1 MPLTLEKLQK
11 WRGDMFFQNNWRYET
26 AQALD
31 YYDGNQYDSETA
43 QKMEAKGIPLIFINV
58 SKPLIDTAIGLH
70 ERNLTDWV
78 VKPEDDVQQDVGD
91 VLTGRMKETER
102 ATNADRIILDATATM
117 LKGGIAWVE
126 AARNSDPFQYKYRV
140 TTIPYTDMWTDPR
153 SIMPDYSDSEY
164 IRRIRF
170 FEMEHLQRAFPKY
183 ADDIRVA
190 GSGDYANGWYEP
202 QQYIRNDWPSDLTH
216 VSVNLWGANRRLVAM
231 EEVQYRTIE
240 NQHVFRLSNGR
251 AVRFDP
257 SNPMHVMAYEQ
268 GVIQVF
274 TAPVR
279 ISMQEYW
286 IGSLNLMSRRNPAGG
301 DRYTWVPFVAER
313 ENRTG
318 APYGLM
324 RNIIPMQ
331 DEINTRRAKAA
342 YAMQSYRVIAD
353 KDYFDDPNIAREE
366 VSRRDAFILL
376 NEKRRPN
383 SKGEIQDG
391 VGMSKEQYAIM
402 DQTMSMVPQ
411 VSGIPLTLQGVKEG
425 SVDSGV
431 AIQSLGDFG
440 INTLARTNAHAR
452 EARRKV
458 GEILL
463 NYEIQDM
470 GKQPKDLQG
479 KNQDGR
485 RIQVTVN
492 KPMREPNSGATYI
505 DNDLTAMNLKVVLDD
520 VQHTPTHRTQI
531 MTQMLQALRFLP
543 PQAQSAAMP
552 WLVEM
557 SDLPP
562 RMKKE
567 MANDLRKALG
577 QMPMP
582 DNEQEAQQMQE
593 QKAHMQAAQQDAQAK
608 EEQLHQVELAER
620 MANAQL
626 KIAQAGKMQAD
637 TARSY
642 AGAHK
647 DVVQAEAI
655 QAGASRAA
663 P

>member
-1 MPLTLEKLQK
+1 MPLDLRTLNL
-11 WRGDMFFQNNWRYET
+11 WRNDQFFQNNWRYET

-31 YYDGNQYDSETA
+31 YYDGNQWSSEVA
-43 QKMEAKGIPLIFINV
+43 QKMESKGIPLIFINV

-70 ERNLTDWV
+70 ERNLTDWL
-78 VKPEDDVQQDVGD
+78 VKPEDDVQQDVAD
-91 VLTGRMKETER
+91 ILTGRMKETER
-102 ATNADRIILDATATM
+102 NTNSDRVILDATATM
-117 LKGGIAWVE
+117 LKGGIDWVE
-126 AARNSDPFQYKYRV
+126 VARNSDPFQYKYKV
-140 TTIPYTDMWTDPR
+140 TRIPYTDMWTDPR
-153 SIMPDYSDSEY
+153 SLEPDYSDSQY
-164 IRRIRF
+164 LRRVRF
-170 FEMEHLQRAFPKY
+170 FETENLQRAFPKFK
-183 ADDIRVA
+183 DQIPGA
-190 GSGDYANGWYEP
+190 GTGDYSNGWYEP
-202 QQYIRNDWPSDLTH
+202 QQFIRSDWPQDLTH
-216 VSVNLWGANRRLVAM
+216 VSVDLWGAGRRLTAM
-231 EEVQYRTIE
+231 EEIQYRVIE
-240 NQHVFRLSNGR
+240 NQHVFRLSSGK

-257 SNPMHVMAYEQ
+257 ENPMHVMAYEQ
-268 GVIQVF
+268 GIIKVF
-274 TAPVR
+274 SAPVR

-286 IGSLNLMSRRNPAGG
+286 IGNLNLMSRRNPAGG
-301 DRYTWVPFVAER
+301 DRFTWVPFVAER

-342 YAMQSYRVIAD
+342 YAIQSTRVVAD

-366 VSRRDAFILL
+366 IGRRDSFILL

-391 VGMSKEQYAIM
+391 IGMSKEQYAIM
-402 DQTMSMVPQ
+402 DQTMGMVPQ

-463 NYEIQDM
+463 NYEIQDL
-470 GKQPKDLQG
+470 GKQQRDLQG

-492 KPMREPNSGATYI
+492 KPMKEPNTGRTYI
-505 DNDLTAMNLKVVLDD
+505 DNDLTAMNLGVVLDD
-520 VQHTPTHRTQI
+520 IQHTPTHRTQI
-531 MTQMLQALRFLP
+531 MTQLLQALRYLP
-543 PQAQSAAMP
+543 PQAQAAAIP

-577 QMPMP
+577 QAPQA
-582 DNEQEAQQMQE
+582 DNEQEAAQFAQQ
-593 QKAHMQAAQQDAQAK
+593 QAAAQAQQQDAKAQA
-608 EEQLHQVELAER
+608 EQLHQVELAER
-620 MANAQL
+620 MAKAQ
-626 KIAQAGKMQAD
+626 KDIAAAAKLQAD
-637 TARSY
+637 TARAY

-647 DVVQAEAI
+647 DVVQADVLSRE
-655 QAGASRAA
+655 AGASY
-663 P
+663 

>member
-1 MPLTLEKLQK
+1 MPLDLRTLNL
-11 WRGDMFFQNNWRYET
+11 WRNDQFFQNNWRYEM

-31 YYDGNQYDSETA
+31 YCDGNQYASDVA
-43 QKMEAKGIPLIFINV
+43 QKMESKGIPLIFINV

-70 ERNLTDWV
+70 ERNLTDWLI
-78 VKPEDDVQQDVGD
+78 KPEDDAQQDVAD
-91 VLTGRMKETER
+91 ILTSRMKETER
-102 ATNADRIILDATATM
+102 NTNADRIILDATATM
-117 LKGGIAWVE
+117 LKGGIGWVE
-126 AARNSDPFQYKYRV
+126 VARVSDPFQYKYKV
-140 TTIPYTDMWTDPR
+140 SSVPYTEMWMDPR
-153 SIMPDYSDSEY
+153 SLAPDYSDSQY
-164 IRRIRF
+164 FRRVRF
-170 FEMEHLQRAFPKY
+170 FELESLQRAFPQY
-183 ADDIRVA
+183 ADRIPSA
-190 GSGDYANGWYEP
+190 GTGDFSNGWYEP

-216 VSVNLWGANRRLVAM
+216 VSMNLWGAGRNLYAM
-231 EEVQYRTIE
+231 EEIQYRMVE
-240 NQHVFRLSNGR
+240 NQHVFRLSSGK

-257 SNPMHVMAYEQ
+257 NNPMHVMAHEK
-268 GVIQVF
+268 GLIQVF
-274 TAPVR
+274 SAPVR
-279 ISMQEYW
+279 VSMQEYW
-286 IGSLNLMSRRNPAGG
+286 IGDLNLMSRRNPAGG
-301 DRYTWVPFVAER
+301 DRFTWVPFVAER

-342 YAMQSYRVIAD
+342 ASIQSFRIIAD

-366 VSRRDAFILL
+366 VGRNDAFILL
-376 NEKRRPN
+376 NESRRPT
-383 SKGEIQDG
+383 SKGEIESG
-391 VGMSKEQYAIM
+391 IGMSKEQYAIM

-425 SVDSGV
+425 SIDSGV

-485 RIQVTVN
+485 RIQVRVN
-492 KPMREPNSGATYI
+492 NPMQDPMTGRTYI
-505 DNDLTAMNLKVVLDD
+505 DNDLTGMNLGVVLDD
-520 VQHTPTHRTQI
+520 VQHTPTHRTQL
-531 MTQMLQALRFLP
+531 MTQLLQALRYLP
-543 PQAQSAAMP
+543 PQAQASAIP

-577 QMPMP
+577 QVPMP
-582 DNEQEAQQMQE
+582 DNEQEAADLAKQQE
-593 QKAHMQAAQQDAQAK
+593 AAKAQQQDLQLQA
-608 EEQLHQVELAER
+608 EQLHQLEIAER
-620 MANAQL
+620 TAKAQKDMAMAQ
-626 KIAQAGKMQAD
+626 KIQAD
-637 TARSY
+637 TARAY

-647 DVVQAEAI
+647 DVVQADVLAR
-655 QAGASRAA
+655 QV
-663 P
+663 PV